1 MDWKLLIP
9 TTIAT
14 LAAVIGWVVAHKLN
28 AARDVRNKQ
37 CEIRLKYLSEA
48 YDVFI
53 ELGRNVDILGN
64 YREVERAISYIHLYG
79 NTKQVELCDKFVNDI
94 ALSGSAN
101 HTELVVEVRNFIRSE
116 LGLRVLS
123 TKLNLLKVTPKEK

>member
-37 CEIRLKYLSEA
+37 REIRLKYLSEA

-101 HTELVVEVRNFIRSE
+101 HTESVVEVRNFIRSE
-116 LGLRVLS
+116 LGL
-123 TKLNLLKVTPKEK
+123 KY

>member
-14 LAAVIGWVVAHKLN
+14 LAAVIGWIVAHKLN

-37 CEIRLKYLSEA
+37 REIRLKYLSEA

>member
-37 CEIRLKYLSEA
+37 REIRLKYLSEA

>member
-9 TTIAT
+9 TTVAT

-37 CEIRLKYLSEA
+37 REIRLKYLSEA

-53 ELGRNVDILGN
+53 EIGRNVDILGN

>member
-37 CEIRLKYLSEA
+37 REIRLKYLSEA

-64 YREVERAISYIHLYG
+64 YREVERAISYIHSYG